1 MLPSFD
7 SLGVQAGK
15 TLRAQWLF
23 CFLPSNFYL
32 CYMARDYYEILGVSR
47 DADKEEI
54 KQAYRRLARKY
65 HPDVN
70 KEPGAEERFKEINRA
85 YEVLSEP
92 EMRERYNRFGEA
104 GVSGAAAAGFQDM
117 GDMGGFADIFESIF
131 SGFAGGMGGPTQ
143 RRRSG
148 PVRGDDLRLD
158 LKLDFREAVFGGEKE
173 IRISHLETCDVCSGS
188 GAKPGTRPRTCS
200 TCSGSGQ
207 VRRVTR
213 TPFGSFTQVSTCPT
227 CNGTGTVIEDKC
239 DACDGKGTN
248 QITKKLKITIPAG
261 VDNGTRLRIS
271 QEGDAGQ
278 RGGPPG
284 DLYVYLFVNE
294 DEEFHR
300 DGINIL
306 SEIKVSYLQ
315 AILGCRLEVDTVDGP
330 VELIIPPGTQPN
342 TVMKLENRGVPRLGN
357 PVSRGDHML
366 TVLID
371 IPTKV
376 TPEERELLEKL
387 AKIKGDRTGKGG
399 LEGFLGNLF
408 K

>member
-1 MLPSFD
+1 
-7 SLGVQAGK
+7 
-15 TLRAQWLF
+15 
-23 CFLPSNFYL
+23 
-32 CYMARDYYEILGVSR
+32 MARDYYETLGVSR

-70 KEPGAEERFKEINRA
+70 KESGAEERFKEINRA

-92 EMRERYNRFGEA
+92 EVRARYDRFGEA
-104 GVSGAAAAGFQDM
+104 GVSGAAAAGAGAGFQDM
-117 GDMGGFADIFESIF
+117 SDMSGFADIFESIF
-131 SGFAGGMGGPTQ
+131 SGFAGAPGGQPQQ
-143 RRRSG
+143 RRRGG

-173 IRISHLETCDVCSGS
+173 IRISHLETCEVCTGS
-188 GAKPGTRPRTCS
+188 GAKSGTRPRTCS

-227 CNGTGTVIEDKC
+227 CDGTGTVVEDKC
-239 DACDGKGTN
+239 DACDGKGAN
-248 QITKKLKITIPAG
+248 QVTKKLKINVPAG

-278 RGGPPG
+278 RNGPPG

-300 DGINIL
+300 EGINVN
-306 SEIKVSYLQ
+306 SEIKISYLQ
-315 AILGCRLEVDTVDGP
+315 AILGCRLEVNTVDGP
-330 VELIIPPGTQPN
+330 VELIIPSGTQPH

-357 PVSRGDHML
+357 PVSRGDHLL

-371 IPTKV
+371 IPTKII
-376 TPEERELLEKL
+376 PEERELLEKL

-399 LEGFLGNLF
+399 LEGFLGGLF
-408 K
+408 KS

>member
-1 MLPSFD
+1 
-7 SLGVQAGK
+7 
-15 TLRAQWLF
+15 
-23 CFLPSNFYL
+23 
-32 CYMARDYYEILGVSR
+32 MARDYYEILGVSR
-47 DADKEEI
+47 DTDKEDL
-54 KQAYRRLARKY
+54 KSAYRRLARKY

-92 EMRERYNRFGEA
+92 ETRARYDRFGEQ
-104 GVSGAAAAGFQDM
+104 GVSGAGAQGFQDF

-131 SGFAGGMGGPTQ
+131 SGFAGGAGQSQ

-173 IRISHLETCDVCSGS
+173 IRISHLETCDVCNGS

-227 CNGTGTVIEDKC
+227 CNGQGMVVEDKC
-239 DACDGKGTN
+239 DACEGKGAN
-248 QITKKLKITIPAG
+248 QLTKKLKITIPAG

-271 QEGDAGQ
+271 NEGDAGM
-278 RGGPPG
+278 RGGAPG

-294 DEEFHR
+294 DEEFQR
-300 DGINIL
+300 DGINVL

-315 AILGCRLEVDTVDGP
+315 AILGCRLEVETVDGP
-330 VELIIPPGTQPN
+330 VEMIIPPGTQPN

-357 PVSRGDHML
+357 PVSRGDHMI
-366 TVLID
+366 TILID

-376 TPEERELLEKL
+376 TPDERELLEKL
-387 AKIKGDRTGKGG
+387 AKIKGERTGKGG
-399 LEGFLGNLF
+399 LEGFLGKLF
-408 K
+408 N

>member
-1 MLPSFD
+1 
-7 SLGVQAGK
+7 
-15 TLRAQWLF
+15 
-23 CFLPSNFYL
+23 
-32 CYMARDYYEILGVSR
+32 MARDYYEILGVSR
-47 DADKEEI
+47 DTDKEDL
-54 KQAYRRLARKY
+54 KSAYRRLARKY

-92 EMRERYNRFGEA
+92 ETRARYDRFGEQ
-104 GVSGAAAAGFQDM
+104 GVSGAGAQGFQDF
-117 GDMGGFADIFESIF
+117 GDMGGFADLFESIF
-131 SGFAGGMGGPTQ
+131 SGFAGGAGQSQ

-173 IRISHLETCDVCSGS
+173 IRISHLETCDVCNGS
-188 GAKPGTRPRTCS
+188 GAKPGTRPRACS

-227 CNGTGTVIEDKC
+227 CNGTGMVIEDKC
-239 DACDGKGTN
+239 DACEGKGAN
-248 QITKKLKITIPAG
+248 QVTKKLKITIPAG

-271 QEGDAGQ
+271 NEGDAGM
-278 RGGPPG
+278 RGGAPG

-294 DEEFHR
+294 DEEFQR
-300 DGINIL
+300 DGINVL

-330 VELIIPPGTQPN
+330 VEMIIPPGTQPN

-357 PVSRGDHML
+357 PVSRGDHMI
-366 TVLID
+366 TILID

-376 TPEERELLEKL
+376 TPDERELLEKL
-387 AKIKGDRTGKGG
+387 AKIKGERTGKGG
-399 LEGFLGNLF
+399 LEGFLGKLF
-408 K
+408 N

>member
-1 MLPSFD
+1 
-7 SLGVQAGK
+7 
-15 TLRAQWLF
+15 
-23 CFLPSNFYL
+23 
-32 CYMARDYYEILGVSR
+32 MARDYYETLGVSR

-70 KEPGAEERFKEINRA
+70 KESGAEERFKEINRA

-92 EMRERYNRFGEA
+92 EVRARYDRFGEA
-104 GVSGAAAAGFQDM
+104 GVSGAAAAGAGAGFQDM
-117 GDMGGFADIFESIF
+117 SDMSGFADIFESIF
-131 SGFAGGMGGPTQ
+131 SGFAGAPGGQPQQ
-143 RRRSG
+143 RRRGG

-173 IRISHLETCDVCSGS
+173 IRISHLETCEVCTGS
-188 GAKPGTRPRTCS
+188 GAKSGTRPRTCS

-213 TPFGSFTQVSTCPT
+213 TPFGSFTQVSSCPT
-227 CNGTGTVIEDKC
+227 CDGTGTVVEDKC
-239 DACDGKGTN
+239 DACDGKGAN
-248 QITKKLKITIPAG
+248 QVTKKLKINVPAG

-278 RGGPPG
+278 RNGPPG

-300 DGINIL
+300 EGINVN
-306 SEIKVSYLQ
+306 SEIKISYLQ
-315 AILGCRLEVDTVDGP
+315 AILGCRLEANTVDGP
-330 VELIIPPGTQPN
+330 VELVIPSGTQPH

-371 IPTKV
+371 IPTKII
-376 TPEERELLEKL
+376 PEERELLEKL

-399 LEGFLGNLF
+399 LEGFLGGFF
-408 K
+408 KS